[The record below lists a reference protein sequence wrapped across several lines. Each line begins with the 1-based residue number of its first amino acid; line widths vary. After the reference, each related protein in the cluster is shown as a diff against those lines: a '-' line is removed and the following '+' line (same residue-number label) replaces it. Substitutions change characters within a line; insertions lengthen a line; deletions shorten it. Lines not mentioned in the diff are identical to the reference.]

1 MKMHDGCRR
10 RLAAVCGRYCGR
22 CEAYLAGTCLGCGY
36 CLGCGQRGDCPL
48 FLCCVVKRG
57 EAHCGVCKDFPCE
70 LYLSHAP
77 PDVVAIHHR
86 ALLRRVEIGTD
97 AWLDEQEGDR

>member
-1 MKMHDGCRR
+1 
-10 RLAAVCGRYCGR
+10 
-22 CEAYLAGTCLGCGY
+22 
-36 CLGCGQRGDCPL
+36 
-48 FLCCVVKRG
+48 VKRG